1 MDEGYARL
9 ESSITYSA
17 TLSNQR
23 VVNGDDRFHV
33 IYTARCG
40 TQGMGSTF
48 SVQREL
54 STNTSVVPAV
64 FHDQIRAELIAEAKE
79 GGAYSMSTQSIL
91 TFHC

>member
-1 MDEGYARL
+1 MDDDYAGV

-17 TLSNQR
+17 TLNNQK
-23 VVNGDDRFHV
+23 VVNENDR
-33 IYTARCG
+33 YTPYKSRS
-40 TQGMGSTF
+40 GMEGMATINLE
-48 SVQREL
+48 QKKL
-54 STNTSVVPAV
+54 STDTTVVPAV